1 MSLNGGGNGFPFPA
15 VCTCML
21 FDLAGSKWDWLGE
34 RRYQI
39 SQTPQVI
46 LDNQISLKEG
56 RLCIHWDF
64 LGEYFPEGRIESMQ
78 EEYCSI
84 ITDNTEK
91 LQQQYDSFAF
101 KYNDTFKEKEKNTL
115 VRLFADQVKK
125 FPNKTAVADMK
136 QSYTYSEIDRFS
148 DIVADHIIKNH
159 KARSAIIMRMTRS
172 RNAVVAALG
181 VIKAGGYYI
190 PVAHNCPQK
199 RLEFIKEQSESEL
212 ILTDENVKEILAD
225 GECGRRYD
233 LSEPESIAYVI
244 YTSGSTGT
252 PKGVVITHDAVCN
265 TITDINVRFSINSD
279 DKIIGISSFSFDLS
293 VFDIFGA
300 LSSGGTAKTC
310 SIGI

>member
-101 KYNDTFKEKEKNTL
+101 KYNDTFKEKEKTL
-115 VRLFADQVKK
+115 L
-125 FPNKTAVADMK
+125 
-136 QSYTYSEIDRFS
+136 
-148 DIVADHIIKNH
+148 
-159 KARSAIIMRMTRS
+159 
-172 RNAVVAALG
+172 
-181 VIKAGGYYI
+181 
-190 PVAHNCPQK
+190 
-199 RLEFIKEQSESEL
+199 
-212 ILTDENVKEILAD
+212 
-225 GECGRRYD
+225 
-233 LSEPESIAYVI
+233 
-244 YTSGSTGT
+244 
-252 PKGVVITHDAVCN
+252 
-265 TITDINVRFSINSD
+265 
-279 DKIIGISSFSFDLS
+279 
-293 VFDIFGA
+293 
-300 LSSGGTAKTC
+300 
-310 SIGI
+310 